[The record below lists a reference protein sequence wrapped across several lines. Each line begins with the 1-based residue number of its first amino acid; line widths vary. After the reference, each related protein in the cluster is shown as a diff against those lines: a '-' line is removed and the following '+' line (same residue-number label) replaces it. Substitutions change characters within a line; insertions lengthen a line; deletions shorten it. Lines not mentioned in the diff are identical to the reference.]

1 MTLWYAYDGDRGA
14 AHVRGKDRVHPEESN
29 VTAVVT

>member
-1 MTLWYAYDGDRGA
+1 MLAPAHRGVT
-14 AHVRGKDRVHPEESN
+14 HVRGKDRVHPESF